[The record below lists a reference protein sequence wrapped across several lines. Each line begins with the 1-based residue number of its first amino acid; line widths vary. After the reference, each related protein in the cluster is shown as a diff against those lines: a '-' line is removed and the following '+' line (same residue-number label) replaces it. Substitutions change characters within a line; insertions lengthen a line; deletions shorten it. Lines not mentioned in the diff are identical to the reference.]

1 MDAQGWVMV
10 IGALVTL
17 VGAIGA
23 AVAVVVK
30 ALKDNHNKEQDPE
43 VEGSGAAIVA
53 ELRSSRLAQERFNA
67 QLALH
72 LGMGDE
78 REPARMPRE
87 ANGR

>member
-30 ALKDNHNKEQDPE
+30 AIKDNHRSDQNPD

-53 ELRSSRLAQERFNA
+53 ELKASRQAQERFNA
-67 QLALH
+67 ALALH
-72 LGMGDE
+72 LGMGDD
-78 REPARMPRE
+78 REPARLRP